1 MKAGHRH
8 ELKTNEL
15 ADWIAN
21 LPQWAKENLIMII
34 VVCAVAVLAVGSY
47 VYIRRQKGEVSQ
59 KQLRLTELIGR
70 ISDGRR
76 SILSAQPRGMDLSYL
91 LVQLAQSLDTFAQN
105 ADNDQMAAF
114 ALIKRAEA
122 LRAELHYHPGVVS
135 KRDLTAQINLAKAS
149 YSEALQ
155 KSSSNPSLRAM
166 AEFGLG
172 LCEEELGNFEQAK
185 QIYHDVAANPDF
197 EGTTTLVQAK
207 QRLDTMADYQKK
219 VVFMLPQRPRPPVPV
234 PPRVQPTPPD
244 INLPK
249 IKLPDINLADT
260 NRADTNLADINL
272 GIVDLVDNFLAD
284 TNLADANMAGP

>member
-8 ELKTNEL
+8 QLKTNEL

-34 VVCAVAVLAVGSY
+34 VVCAVVVLAIGSY
-47 VYIRRQKGEVSQ
+47 VYIRREKGAVSQ

-70 ISDGRR
+70 LSDGRR

-91 LVQLAQSLDTFAQN
+91 LVQLAQNLDTFAQN
-105 ADNDQMAAF
+105 AENDEMASF
-114 ALIKRAEA
+114 ALFKRAEA
-122 LRAELHYHPGVVS
+122 LRAELHYHPGIVS

-185 QIYHDVAANPDF
+185 QIYHDLAANPHF

-207 QRLDTMADYQKK
+207 QRLETMADYQKK
-219 VVFMLPQRPRPPVPV
+219 VVFMLPQRPKPPV
-234 PPRVQPTPPD
+234 PPRVQPVPPD

-249 IKLPDINLADT
+249 IKLPDINLVDT

-272 GIVDLVDNFLAD
+272 SIVDLVDIFLAD